1 MRRASKRY
9 DDKALGIVA
18 TQPGIVI
25 GPQEENSYPIA
36 LSGRAPVKI
45 ALKPNEKIK
54 SGDRITSSSVPGH
67 GMKAVT
73 AGRVIGVA
81 LEDVNPD
88 TLIDCP
94 EGSPDGLR
102 CTTITVFVNLV
113 DYGGQ
118 KVEVAMEE
126 FQDSGFTLP
135 DTVLGPL
142 VNLQE
147 GVLDEKLKKSDDII
161 RYLLGRKQQSLTDEP
176 QSEILADRVSALE
189 VNGLSIVAKDITA
202 DSIKANKIEG
212 LELLVGK
219 ITGKPTGSSSGD
231 ATGVTAAS
239 IDMDNFIVKTAK
251 VSKDLTIDGA
261 LFANGALEFAGPVKF
276 LSTSI
281 FYRLATFVDSVIF
294 QNDVEVR
301 GRLTQNND
309 AAGFATIYKTQK
321 KVEVKFDKPYEDTPV
336 VTVNIKNGKFA
347 QFAYDDLSK
356 KGFTIVLPED
366 ATEDIEFAWTAVSVK
381 DAKTVELQPST
392 SKTD

>member
-1 MRRASKRY
+1 MVGKKSRLLWRNSK
-9 DDKALGIVA
+9 
-18 TQPGIVI
+18 TQLH
-25 GPQEENSYPIA
+25 A
-36 LSGRAPVKI
+36 A
-45 ALKPNEKIK
+45 
-54 SGDRITSSSVPGH
+54 
-67 GMKAVT
+67 
-73 AGRVIGVA
+73 
-81 LEDVNPD
+81 
-88 TLIDCP
+88 
-94 EGSPDGLR
+94 
-102 CTTITVFVNLV
+102 
-113 DYGGQ
+113 
-118 KVEVAMEE
+118 
-126 FQDSGFTLP
+126 

-261 LFANGALEFAGPVKF
+261 LFANGALEVAGPVKF

-321 KVEVKFDKPYEDTPV
+321 K
-336 VTVNIKNGKFA
+336 
-347 QFAYDDLSK
+347 
-356 KGFTIVLPED
+356 
-366 ATEDIEFAWTAVSVK
+366 
-381 DAKTVELQPST
+381 
-392 SKTD
+392 